1 MRYLLIISSLSRASQ
16 ETKSLRRDGMEW
28 GKMQGFKGRGW
39 GKIGW
44 GKVER
49 HWDRWDGTGW
59 EETVSVV

>member
-39 GKIGW
+39 GKVG
-44 GKVER
+44 R
-49 HWDRWDGTGW
+49 HWDRWDGMRR
-59 EETVSVV
+59 EEIVSVV